1 LLLLIFTLSD
11 TLLGWDTD
19 QFPMDVTKTTAIMSI
34 IIKQGGLGNG
44 GLNFDC
50 KVRREST
57 EPIDLC
63 LGHVGAMDTYARGLR
78 NAAKMHMDG
87 VLDTM
92 LRERYLSFETEEI
105 GNKIEDG
112 TATLEECEA
121 YAKKMG
127 EPNLTSGKQELFEII
142 RNQYV

>member
-1 LLLLIFTLSD
+1 M
-11 TLLGWDTD
+11 LGWDTD

-34 IIKQGGLGNG
+34 IIKQGGLGSG

-57 EPIDLC
+57 EPIDLF

-78 NAAKMHMDG
+78 NAAKMHTDG
-87 VLDTM
+87 VLDAM

-105 GNKIEDG
+105 GNKIEAG

-121 YAKKMG
+121 YARKMG
-127 EPNLTSGKQELFEII
+127 EPKLTSGKQELFEII

>member
-1 LLLLIFTLSD
+1 
-11 TLLGWDTD
+11 
-19 QFPMDVTKTTAIMSI
+19 
-34 IIKQGGLGNG
+34 
-44 GLNFDC
+44 
-50 KVRREST
+50 
-57 EPIDLC
+57 
-63 LGHVGAMDTYARGLR
+63 
-78 NAAKMHMDG
+78 
-87 VLDTM
+87 LDTM

>member
-1 LLLLIFTLSD
+1 
-11 TLLGWDTD
+11 
-19 QFPMDVTKTTAIMSI
+19 MDVTKTTAIMSI
-34 IIKQGGLGNG
+34 IIKQGGLGSG

-57 EPIDLC
+57 EPIDLF
-63 LGHVGAMDTYARGLR
+63 LGHVGAMDAYARGLR
-78 NAAKMHMDG
+78 NAAKMHEHG

-92 LRERYLSFETEEI
+92 RRERYLSFETEEI
-105 GNKIEDG
+105 GNKIEAG

-121 YAKKMG
+121 YAREMG
-127 EPNLTSGKQELFEII
+127 EPKLTSGKQELYEII